1 MPSYMS
7 IPPILRWLSWVTPV
21 AYAFE
26 GLMLNEFYNLPF
38 ESDLM
43 GASSNKAAPIEIS
56 GNTWLSGYD
65 LPRSAFA
72 SATSIKVFDI
82 FMVFLFAFVYDTL
95 GKHCRRLRNS
105 AIIIPSST

>member
-1 MPSYMS
+1 M
-7 IPPILRWLSWVTPV
+7 TPV

-43 GASSNKAAPIEIS
+43 GSSGNQAVPIEIS
-56 GNTWLSGYD
+56 GNTWLNSYD

-72 SATSIKVFDI
+72 GATSIKVFDI
-82 FMVFLFAFVYDTL
+82 FMVFLFALVYDTL
-95 GKHCRRLRNS
+95 GKLVILTCEYIVS
-105 AIIIPSST
+105 FVPSLT